1 MILPLVLVTGGF
13 LLLLGTLSVIGRF
26 GDGARVRAS
35 LLLIILT
42 LISAIVGPVYDML
55 LWTVVQCLVTIIW
68 YPVFP
73 ADPFVSGA
81 LQGR

>member
-1 MILPLVLVTGGF
+1 MILPLVLVTEGF
-13 LLLLGTLSVIGRF
+13 LVLLGTLSVIGRF
-26 GDGARVRAS
+26 GDRARVRAS

>member
-1 MILPLVLVTGGF
+1 MILPLVLVTEGF
-13 LLLLGTLSVIGRF
+13 LVLLGTLSVIGRF
-26 GDGARVRAS
+26 GDRERVRAS

-73 ADPFVSGA
+73 SDLFVSGA